1 MLRKP
6 LYAQQQKG
14 REPMNRKSNILAA
27 FLALVLALLMT
38 ACGAGGDRVERFAE
52 ANPGSGENIA
62 IPGYEKLSFEAGKTA
77 QAVNL
82 KNPAENAC
90 AFVLTLSLTDGE
102 ALWTGKALSPG
113 EAFRRITLTRA
124 LDAGEYGATLRYDC
138 FSLSDNT
145 PLNGAE
151 IQLTIEVH

>member
-1 MLRKP
+1 MS
-6 LYAQQQKG
+6 
-14 REPMNRKSNILAA
+14 RKSNILAA
-27 FLALVLALLMT
+27 FLVLALALLLT

-52 ANPGSGENIA
+52 AAPDSGENIA

-90 AFVLTLSLTDGE
+90 TFVLTLTLEDGE
-102 ALWTGKALSPG
+102 TLWTGKALSPG
-113 EAFRRITLTRA
+113 EAFTRITLTKA
-124 LDAGEYGATLRYDC
+124 LDAGEYPATLHYDC
-138 FSLSDNT
+138 YTIEDNQ

-151 IQLTIEVH
+151 IQLTLEVK